1 MKIKIEDIKEDLKKY
16 NWKLLSDKYENLD
29 SELIFEC
36 SEGHKVYSSWKK
48 IRNNKICP
56 ICKENNYKDPNSL
69 IIKKASK
76 EKRVLAL
83 DQATHI
89 SGWSVFDNGKLIKY
103 GIFESTADSQVQRL
117 FDIKNWLINM
127 VNNWKPDLVAI
138 EGIQF
143 QNNLG
148 DIKVGIT
155 TFESLARLQGVLM
168 ITCHELKIPFEICHT
183 QTWRS
188 YCNVKGRTK
197 ADKKRSAQ
205 LIVKNMY
212 DISVT
217 NDMADAI
224 LIGKYSSENLF
235 KKTEIVNWE

>member
-1 MKIKIEDIKEDLKKY
+1 MNNKDRI
-16 NWKLLSDKYENLD
+16 LSNNTRLQGVSTQLDTLPVYENLD

-117 FDIKNWLINM
+117 FDIKNWRY
-127 VNNWKPDLVAI
+127 PAI
-138 EGIQF
+138 RARSLLHFIFCIATPFAQSNSILLNSCVFIHYTIEKTIF
-143 QNNLG
+143 QAPEYNL
-148 DIKVGIT
+148 
-155 TFESLARLQGVLM
+155 
-168 ITCHELKIPFEICHT
+168 
-183 QTWRS
+183 
-188 YCNVKGRTK
+188 
-197 ADKKRSAQ
+197 
-205 LIVKNMY
+205 
-212 DISVT
+212 
-217 NDMADAI
+217 
-224 LIGKYSSENLF
+224 
-235 KKTEIVNWE
+235 